1 MIKRREFMAG
11 LASAAAAVW
20 PALLARAQTADRIR
34 RIGVLIGLPEG
45 DPEGLA
51 RIGALM
57 QGLEKLGWSERR
69 NFQLDW
75 RWAGADAGHL
85 QALAA
90 DLVASKP
97 DLIFAA
103 SGSPLAA
110 LYRETRTIPVVFAN
124 SNDPVSDGFVE
135 SLARPAGNITGFTLF
150 ENAVAVKWLELLKQ
164 IAPNVTRAGVI
175 YDPAQPSSAGYVRTL
190 IDGAPFLELKIS
202 TFAVRNAADIDGAIT
217 SFAHERGGGLV
228 LLASPVTVVHAELLV
243 DLAARYRLPAVFPYR
258 YFVVKGGLASYGVE
272 LLDLYRR
279 AAVYVDRILRGEK
292 PGELP
297 IQQATK
303 FELIINLK
311 TAKALDLSVPV
322 SVLARTDELIE

>member
-1 MIKRREFMAG
+1 MRRRELITLLAG
-11 LASAAAAVW
+11 LAGTAAWPRAV
-20 PALLARAQTADRIR
+20 RAQQAERMR
-34 RIGVLIGLPEG
+34 RIGALIGLPEG
-45 DPEGLA
+45 DPEGIA

-69 NFQLDW
+69 NFQLDL

-124 SNDPVSDGFVE
+124 SNDPVSDGFVQ
-135 SLARPAGNITGFTLF
+135 SLARPGGNITGFTLF
-150 ENAVAVKWLELLKQ
+150 ENAVAVKWLELLKH

-190 IDGAPFLELKIS
+190 SDGAPPLELQIS
-202 TFAVRNAADIDGAIT
+202 TFAVRNAADIDSAIT
-217 SFAHERGGGLV
+217 SFANERGGGL

-243 DLAARYRLPAVFPYR
+243 DLAACYRLPAVYPYR

-311 TAKALDLSVPV
+311 TAKALDLSIPV
-322 SVLARTDELIE
+322 SVFARTDELIE

>member
-1 MIKRREFMAG
+1 
-11 LASAAAAVW
+11 V
-20 PALLARAQTADRIR
+20 
-34 RIGVLIGLPEG
+34 
-45 DPEGLA
+45 
-51 RIGALM
+51 
-57 QGLEKLGWSERR
+57 QGLEKLGWSEGR

-75 RWAGADAGHL
+75 RWAGADADHL

-110 LYRETRTIPVVFAN
+110 LYRQTRTIPVVFAN

-135 SLARPAGNITGFTLF
+135 NLARPGGNITGFALF
-150 ENAVAVKWLELLKQ
+150 ENVVAVKWLELLKQ

-175 YDPAQPSSAGYVRTL
+175 YDPSQPSSTGYVRTL
-190 IDGAPFLELKIS
+190 SGGAPPLDLKLS
-202 TFAVRNAADIDGAIT
+202 TFAARNATDIESAIT
-217 SFAHERGGGLV
+217 SFALDPDGGLV
-228 LLASPVTVVHAELLV
+228 LLASPVTVVHAEHIV
-243 DLAARYRLPAVFPYR
+243 GLAARYRLPAVYPYR
-258 YFVVKGGLASYGVE
+258 YFVAKGGLASYGVE

-311 TAKALDLSVPV
+311 SAKALGLSVPV
-322 SVLARTDELIE
+322 SVLARTDEVIE